1 LEGLKAPGMNPVLNE
16 LGAICVKSMTGQKGE
31 GTARSDECTLR
42 QSLFVKGRVI
52 GFSQV
57 IW

>member
-1 LEGLKAPGMNPVLNE
+1 MNPVLNE